1 MEEMYRYMMMSA
13 MNIFISPIVTVAVA
27 LPVVIYIVARWR
39 TYRDYG
45 GGDPHLGA
53 KVAICV
59 FRIASFQL
67 LLAGGFLLVY
77 GLMTTMDGEART
89 NILRLAGG
97 LFIPGLVVFAAHTV
111 ALHSTNFES
120 MPAVVRMF
128 NGVNMVQTGI
138 TGFVSL
144 VLVSVLMLQKDVP
157 SEMNRMAW
165 SLLLVYLPAWIAL
178 GALFLRSTIDQ
189 ELPKAVL
196 RDHSDESMLRRD
208 VTARKD

>member
-1 MEEMYRYMMMSA
+1 MEDMYRYTMMSA
-13 MNIFISPIVTVAVA
+13 MNIFIAPIITVAVA

-53 KVAICV
+53 KVALCV
-59 FRIASFQL
+59 FRIAAFQL
-67 LLAGGFLLVY
+67 LLAGAFLFSY
-77 GLMTTMDGEART
+77 GLMTTMDGEARI

-138 TGFVSL
+138 TGFVAL
-144 VLVSVLMLQKDVP
+144 TLACVLMLQKDVP
-157 SEMNRMAW
+157 SEMNRVTW
-165 SLLLVYLPAWIAL
+165 SLVLVYVPAWIGL
-178 GALFLRSTIDQ
+178 GAMFLRSTIDQ
-189 ELPKAVL
+189 ELPKAVV
-196 RDHSDESMLRRD
+196 RQPEDS
-208 VTARKD
+208 ARTGT

>member
-1 MEEMYRYMMMSA
+1 MQDMYNYMMMSA
-13 MNIFISPIVTVAVA
+13 MNIFISPIITVAVA
-27 LPVVIYIVARWR
+27 MPVVIYIVARWR

-59 FRIASFQL
+59 FRIAAFQL
-67 LLAGGFLLVY
+67 LLAGGFLFLY
-77 GLMTTMDGEART
+77 GLMTTMNGEARV

-111 ALHSTNFES
+111 ALHATNFES

-128 NGVNMVQTGI
+128 NGINLVQTGLA
-138 TGFVSL
+138 GFVSI
-144 VLVSVLMLQKDVP
+144 VLVSILMLQKDVP
-157 SEMNRMAW
+157 SEMNRIAW
-165 SLLLVYLPAWIAL
+165 SMVLLYVPAWVAQ
-178 GALFLRSTIDQ
+178 GALFMRSTIDE

-196 RDHSDESMLRRD
+196 RQEGEANR
-208 VTARKD
+208 TGT

>member
-1 MEEMYRYMMMSA
+1 MEEMQRYMMMSA
-13 MNIFISPIVTVAVA
+13 MNIFVSPIVTVAVA

-53 KVAICV
+53 KVALCV
-59 FRIASFQL
+59 FRIAAFQL
-67 LLAGGFLLVY
+67 LLAGGFLVLY

-97 LFIPGLVVFAAHTV
+97 LFIPGLLVFAAHTV
-111 ALHSTNFES
+111 ALHATNAES

-128 NGVNMVQTGI
+128 NGINMVQTGLM
-138 TGFVSL
+138 GFVAL
-144 VLVSVLMLQKDVP
+144 TLACILMLQKDVP

-165 SLLLVYLPAWIAL
+165 SLVLVYVPAWIAV
-178 GALFLRSTIDQ
+178 GAMFLRSTIDE
-189 ELPKAVL
+189 ELPKAVV
-196 RDHSDESMLRRD
+196 RQPEDMSRTGS
-208 VTARKD
+208 

>member
-1 MEEMYRYMMMSA
+1 MEDMYRYMMMSA
-13 MNIFISPIVTVAVA
+13 MNIFVSPIVTVAVA

-39 TYRDYG
+39 TYRDHG

-59 FRIASFQL
+59 FRIAAFQL
-67 LLAGGFLLVY
+67 LLAGGFMMLY

-89 NILRLAGG
+89 SIFRLAGG
-97 LFIPGLVVFAAHTV
+97 LFIPGLLVFAAHTV
-111 ALHSTNFES
+111 ALHATNFQS

-138 TGFVSL
+138 TGFIAL
-144 VLVSVLMLQKDVP
+144 TLACVLMLQKDVP

-165 SLLLVYLPAWIAL
+165 SLVLIYVPAWIGL
-178 GALFLRSTIDQ
+178 GAMFMRSTIEE
-189 ELPKAVL
+189 ELPKAVV
-196 RDHSDESMLRRD
+196 RQPDD
-208 VTARKD
+208 VSRTGS

>member
-1 MEEMYRYMMMSA
+1 MEDMYRYMMMSA
-13 MNIFISPIVTVAVA
+13 MNIFISPIVTVAAA

-67 LLAGGFLLVY
+67 LLAGAFLFSY
-77 GLMTTMDGEART
+77 GLMTTMDGEARM

-128 NGVNMVQTGI
+128 NGINMVQTGI
-138 TGFVSL
+138 TGFIAL
-144 VLVSVLMLQKDVP
+144 TLASVLMLQKDVP

-165 SLLLVYLPAWIAL
+165 SLVLVYVPAWVGL
-178 GALFLRSTIDQ
+178 GAMFLRSTIDE

-196 RDHSDESMLRRD
+196 RQSDDS
-208 VTARKD
+208 ARTGT

>member
-1 MEEMYRYMMMSA
+1 
-13 MNIFISPIVTVAVA
+13 MNIFVSPIVTVAVA

-53 KVAICV
+53 KVALCV
-59 FRIASFQL
+59 FRIAAFQL
-67 LLAGGFLLVY
+67 LLAGGFLVLY

-97 LFIPGLVVFAAHTV
+97 LFIPGLLVFAAHTV
-111 ALHSTNFES
+111 ALHATNFEA

-128 NGVNMVQTGI
+128 NGVNLVQTGI
-138 TGFVSL
+138 AGFVSL
-144 VLVSVLMLQKDVP
+144 VLVSILMLQKDVP

-165 SLLLVYLPAWIAL
+165 SLLLVYLPAWIVQ
-178 GALFLRSTIDQ
+178 GALFLRSTIEEQ
-189 ELPKAVL
+189 VPKAVI
-196 RDHSDESMLRRD
+196 RQPDD
-208 VTARKD
+208 VSRTGS

>member
-1 MEEMYRYMMMSA
+1 MDEMYRYAMMSA

-39 TYRDYG
+39 TYRDHG
-45 GGDPHLGA
+45 GGDPHLGI

-59 FRIASFQL
+59 FRIAAFQL
-67 LLAGGFLLVY
+67 LLAGGFLMLY
-77 GLMTTMDGEART
+77 GLMTTMDGEARI

-97 LFIPGLVVFAAHTV
+97 LFLPGLVVFAAHTV
-111 ALHSTNFES
+111 ALHATNAES

-128 NGVNMVQTGI
+128 NGINLVQTGL

-157 SEMNRMAW
+157 SEMNRLAW
-165 SLLLVYLPAWIAL
+165 SLLLIYVPAWVAQ
-178 GALFLRSTIDQ
+178 GAMFMRSTIDE
-189 ELPKAVL
+189 ELPKAVV
-196 RDHSDESMLRRD
+196 RQPDD
-208 VTARKD
+208 VSRTGS

>member
-1 MEEMYRYMMMSA
+1 MDEMYRYAMMSA

-39 TYRDYG
+39 TYRDHG
-45 GGDPHLGA
+45 GGDPHLGI

-59 FRIASFQL
+59 FRIAAFQL
-67 LLAGGFLLVY
+67 LLAGGFLMLY
-77 GLMTTMDGEART
+77 GLMTTMDGDARI

-97 LFIPGLVVFAAHTV
+97 LFLPGLVVFAAHTV
-111 ALHSTNFES
+111 ALHATNAES

-128 NGVNMVQTGI
+128 NGINLVQTGL

-157 SEMNRMAW
+157 SEMNRLAW
-165 SLLLVYLPAWIAL
+165 SLLLIYVPAWVAQ
-178 GALFLRSTIDQ
+178 GAMFMRSTIDE
-189 ELPKAVL
+189 ELPKAVV
-196 RDHSDESMLRRD
+196 RQPDD
-208 VTARKD
+208 VSRTGS